1 MKKITIEWEG
11 KLLEAILPDDF
22 GFYST
27 LGTFEGMLL
36 EILERPTDEIPY
48 EEYDG

>member
-36 EILERPTDEIPY
+36 EFLERPIDTPDE
-48 EEYDG
+48 EHDG